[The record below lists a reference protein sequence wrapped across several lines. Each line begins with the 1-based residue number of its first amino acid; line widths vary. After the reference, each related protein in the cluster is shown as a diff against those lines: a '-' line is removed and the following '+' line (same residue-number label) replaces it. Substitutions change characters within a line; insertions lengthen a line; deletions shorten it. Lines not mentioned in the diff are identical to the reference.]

1 MGDWKNILDED
12 ILKTNINFAAIFV
25 LNYECPKDFIIS
37 KIRGFYSEKILFKNG
52 KMVYKESQ
60 QYKEEV
66 RQLDENI
73 ENASLKW
80 FMQQGAIT
88 QENCEMYDKIRKR
101 RNDIVHEL
109 LKNLGNGFSE
119 YDNELFNK
127 MVSIYTKMDRWWINE
142 IEIPTSAE
150 KIPNDYDRDDVYGGE
165 QLILSIINSVILENK
180 GDEYKKILKK
190 IWKSVEMWAENTD
203 IDLNWDEK

>member
-1 MGDWKNILDED
+1 MEHWKNILDED

-25 LNYECPKDFIIS
+25 LNYECLKDFVIS
-37 KIRGFYSEKILFKNG
+37 KIRGFYSEKILFENG

-66 RQLDENI
+66 RQLDKNI

-88 QENCEMYDKIRKR
+88 QEDYEMYGKIRKR
-101 RNDIVHEL
+101 RNNIVHEL
-109 LKNLGNGFSE
+109 LENLGSGFSE

-127 MVSIYTKMDRWWINE
+127 MVSIYAKMDRWWINE

-150 KIPNDYDRDDVYGGE
+150 EIPNDYNRDDVYGGE

-180 GDEYKKILKK
+180 GDEYKKILEK
-190 IWKSVEMWAENTD
+190 IWKSVKIWAENTD
-203 IDLNWDEK
+203 TDLI

>member
-1 MGDWKNILDED
+1 
-12 ILKTNINFAAIFV
+12 
-25 LNYECPKDFIIS
+25 
-37 KIRGFYSEKILFKNG
+37 
-52 KMVYKESQ
+52 
-60 QYKEEV
+60 
-66 RQLDENI
+66 
-73 ENASLKW
+73 
-80 FMQQGAIT
+80 
-88 QENCEMYDKIRKR
+88 
-101 RNDIVHEL
+101 
-109 LKNLGNGFSE
+109 
-119 YDNELFNK
+119 
-127 MVSIYTKMDRWWINE
+127 MDRWWINE